1 MPQIYAHDGGTQS
14 LYIIYALPRVFRKA
28 TGKQRFRKTFLWAS
42 ATAMPA
48 HMTHPRKATS
58 ISSGKKEI
66 LRLLALDLMIHP
78 TPF

>member
-1 MPQIYAHDGGTQS
+1 MPQIYARDGGTHS
-14 LYIIYALPRVFRKA
+14 LYIIYRKA
-28 TGKQRFRKTFLWAS
+28 TGKQRFRKTFLWVS

-48 HMTHPRKATS
+48 HMTHPKKAAS
-58 ISSGKKEI
+58 ISSGKEEI